1 MAKRNRQKTLSVD
14 LETFSAVDL
23 SKAGVYRY
31 AEDPSFEILLFGYA
45 FDADPVR
52 VVDLAS
58 GETIPE
64 EIRAA
69 LQDPEITKTAWN
81 ANFERVCL
89 WQYLRFP
96 QPPEAWD
103 DTMIRAAEL
112 GLPKS
117 LADAGRVLGLEE
129 DKQKMK
135 EGKTLIQFFS
145 KPCRPSKANGMR
157 DRNRP
162 EDDPEKWATYKDYN
176 ARDVE
181 TEREIR
187 KHLERFAIH
196 EDEQTLWC
204 IDQEINDRGVM
215 FDRRFVENACR
226 LDERIRMQLKEEAR
240 RVSGLDNPNSVIQIK
255 KWIQERTGVKV
266 DSLDRRQMAG
276 VLDQIGDDE
285 TVVRFLEI
293 RGALSKTST
302 AKYSRMLGCVNRD
315 DRVRGLS
322 QFYGASRTGRWCLAG
337 DHEVLT
343 PDGWTRLDDLAG
355 TMKEI
360 LCWNAKT
367 EVLSFQKAKGVQF
380 DYKGEMYC
388 YEQQRVSQIATPDHR
403 MPVLGKDGTWTEK
416 TVGEIGEHQTKIAFT
431 GRRLQQPRAHAS
443 VELRILIM
451 TQADGHYTSD
461 GALRFHFSKERKKER
476 CEKLLHDCDIPHTYN
491 DNADGT
497 ATITI
502 KPAYL
507 PIWLRTFKSKTF
519 GFWLLDEPAEVL
531 FDELVFWDGYAASKN
546 SMQYTTTNRQN
557 ADVVQACA
565 LCAGYSATLLEKKRS
580 QDGWS
585 TAYYVNIWR
594 NPGQGTGIRKNQI
607 SKVAHD
613 GPVYCAETPT
623 GFFAVRRNGK
633 VWITGNSGRNVQ
645 LQNLK
650 RNSMPD
656 ADLDAARRLVRAGD
670 FATLG
675 LFYDET
681 ETLSELI
688 RTSFVPA
695 PGCKFVVS
703 DFSAI
708 EARVLA
714 WLAGEKWRMDVFNGD
729 GKIYE
734 ASAEKMFH
742 LPPGSVKKGDPMRQK
757 GKIAELALGYG
768 GSVGAMKAMGALEM
782 GLQENELKP
791 IVDSWRAAN
800 RRITA
805 LWWDIDKMARAV
817 IKRRTRQ
824 RMNNIAMRMDGPL
837 LRILLPSGREI
848 SYLSPKINADDAIT
862 YEGQIQAGGWGTIE
876 TYGPK
881 LVENII
887 QAISRDCL
895 AESMRRLHEA
905 RIPVVFHVHDEVI
918 CEVPEA
924 FTIPSGSAAGV
935 AEIMSRP
942 IDWAPGLLMKADAY
956 ECEYYR
962 KD

>member
-1 MAKRNRQKTLSVD
+1 MEKRNRKKILSID
-14 LETFSAVDL
+14 IETFSKVDL
-23 SKAGVYRY
+23 GKAGVYRY

-45 FDADPVR
+45 FDGDPVR

-58 GETIPE
+58 GETIPD
-64 EIRAA
+64 EILAA

-81 ANFERVCL
+81 ANFERACL
-89 WQYLRFP
+89 WHYLRFP

-135 EGKTLIQFFS
+135 EGKNLIQFFS

-162 EDDPEKWATYKDYN
+162 GDDPERWSTYKDYN

-196 EDEQTLWC
+196 EDEHGLWC
-204 IDQEINDRGVM
+204 IDQHINDRGVM
-215 FDRRFVENACR
+215 FDRAFVESAHR
-226 LDERIRMQLKEEAR
+226 LDERIRAQLKEEAR
-240 RVSGLDNPNSVIQIK
+240 RISGLDNPNSVIQIK

-266 DSLDRRQMAG
+266 ESLDRRQMAG

-302 AKYSRMLGCVNRD
+302 AKYARALACANSD
-315 DRVRGLS
+315 DRIRGLS
-322 QFYGASRTGRWCLAG
+322 QFYGAGRTGRWA
-337 DHEVLT
+337 
-343 PDGWTRLDDLAG
+343 
-355 TMKEI
+355 
-360 LCWNAKT
+360 
-367 EVLSFQKAKGVQF
+367 
-380 DYKGEMYC
+380 
-388 YEQQRVSQIATPDHR
+388 
-403 MPVLGKDGTWTEK
+403 
-416 TVGEIGEHQTKIAFT
+416 
-431 GRRLQQPRAHAS
+431 
-443 VELRILIM
+443 
-451 TQADGHYTSD
+451 
-461 GALRFHFSKERKKER
+461 
-476 CEKLLHDCDIPHTYN
+476 
-491 DNADGT
+491 
-497 ATITI
+497 
-502 KPAYL
+502 
-507 PIWLRTFKSKTF
+507 
-519 GFWLLDEPAEVL
+519 
-531 FDELVFWDGYAASKN
+531 
-546 SMQYTTTNRQN
+546 
-557 ADVVQACA
+557 
-565 LCAGYSATLLEKKRS
+565 
-580 QDGWS
+580 
-585 TAYYVNIWR
+585 
-594 NPGQGTGIRKNQI
+594 
-607 SKVAHD
+607 
-613 GPVYCAETPT
+613 
-623 GFFAVRRNGK
+623 
-633 VWITGNSGRNVQ
+633 GRNLQ

-714 WLAGEKWRMDVFNGD
+714 WLAGEKWRMDVFNGN

-768 GSVGAMKAMGALEM
+768 GSVGAMKAMGALDM
-782 GLQENELKP
+782 GLQENELRP

-805 LWWDIDKMARAV
+805 LWWDVDKMARAV

-848 SYLSPKINADDAIT
+848 SYLNPKINADDAIT

-895 AESMRRLHEA
+895 AESMRRLQYA
-905 RIPVVFHVHDEVI
+905 GIPIVFHVHDEVI

-924 FTIPSGSAAGV
+924 ETNFYAGGKVYLTIPSGSAAEI

-942 IDWAPGLLMKADAY
+942 IDWAPGLPMKADAY

>member
-1 MAKRNRQKTLSVD
+1 MTTLSID
-14 LETFSAVDL
+14 IETFSKVNL
-23 SKAGVYRY
+23 GKAGVYRY

-135 EGKTLIQFFS
+135 EGKNLVQFFS

-196 EDEQTLWC
+196 EDEHGLWC
-204 IDQEINDRGVM
+204 IDQHINDRGVR
-215 FDRRFVENACR
+215 FDRAFVENASR
-226 LDERIRMQLKEEAR
+226 LDEQIRAQLKEEAR
-240 RVSGLDNPNSVIQIK
+240 KISGLDNPNSVIQIK
-255 KWIQERTGVKV
+255 KWIRERTGVKV
-266 DSLDRRQMAG
+266 ESLDRRQMAG

-302 AKYSRMLGCVNRD
+302 AKYARALACANSD
-315 DRVRGLS
+315 DRIRGLS
-322 QFYGASRTGRWCLAG
+322 QFYGAGRTGRWA
-337 DHEVLT
+337 
-343 PDGWTRLDDLAG
+343 
-355 TMKEI
+355 
-360 LCWNAKT
+360 
-367 EVLSFQKAKGVQF
+367 
-380 DYKGEMYC
+380 
-388 YEQQRVSQIATPDHR
+388 
-403 MPVLGKDGTWTEK
+403 
-416 TVGEIGEHQTKIAFT
+416 
-431 GRRLQQPRAHAS
+431 
-443 VELRILIM
+443 
-451 TQADGHYTSD
+451 
-461 GALRFHFSKERKKER
+461 
-476 CEKLLHDCDIPHTYN
+476 
-491 DNADGT
+491 
-497 ATITI
+497 
-502 KPAYL
+502 
-507 PIWLRTFKSKTF
+507 
-519 GFWLLDEPAEVL
+519 
-531 FDELVFWDGYAASKN
+531 
-546 SMQYTTTNRQN
+546 
-557 ADVVQACA
+557 
-565 LCAGYSATLLEKKRS
+565 
-580 QDGWS
+580 
-585 TAYYVNIWR
+585 
-594 NPGQGTGIRKNQI
+594 
-607 SKVAHD
+607 
-613 GPVYCAETPT
+613 
-623 GFFAVRRNGK
+623 
-633 VWITGNSGRNVQ
+633 GRNLQ

-656 ADLDAARRLVRAGD
+656 ADLDAARRLVKDGD
-670 FATLG
+670 FETLG

-800 RRITA
+800 RHITA
-805 LWWDIDKMARAV
+805 LWWDVDKMARTV

-837 LRILLPSGREI
+837 LRILLPSGRKI
-848 SYLSPKINADDAIT
+848 SYLNPKINADDAIT
-862 YEGQIQAGGWGTIE
+862 YEGKIQAGGWGTIE

-895 AESMRRLHEA
+895 AESVRRLHEA

-942 IDWAPGLLMKADAY
+942 IRWAPGLPMKADAY